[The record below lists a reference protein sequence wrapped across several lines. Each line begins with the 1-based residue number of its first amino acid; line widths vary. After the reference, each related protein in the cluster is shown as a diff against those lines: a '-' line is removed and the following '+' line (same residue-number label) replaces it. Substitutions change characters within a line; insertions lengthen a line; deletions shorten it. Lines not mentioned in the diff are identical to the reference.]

1 MTDILELAE
10 AHARVGEPLLSLEET
25 LHQLTHVKRGHA
37 PRLALESAIALREE
51 ITPYLLDEAALTPVD
66 VKARF
71 DAVLERKNEY
81 CLHSFAFY
89 LLAYFRDERT
99 YQLLLDYF
107 ASDADLAEELS
118 GDEIGSR
125 LAAMLVRT
133 YDGSDLRRLKLM
145 IETAQFEPTFRYE
158 CLRAYHGLALTSR
171 IDREQVLAY
180 VRTLLARIPADAT
193 YDPFY
198 PWLALAAAEL
208 REPSLRPDIEAL
220 FDRGLTEKED
230 RFFVVCN
237 KDDIASIYDGRA
249 EAVRRDILQEG
260 FFENVVDR
268 ICRWYWFQKSDPVRD
283 TAERAFEAFEHDLP
297 YVRAEPKVGR
307 NDPCP
312 CGSGKKYKKCCLH

>member
-1 MTDILELAE
+1 MQDRLGTYETLGGA
-10 AHARVGEPLLSLEET
+10 LSLPLEET
-25 LHQLTHVKRGHA
+25 LRQLTHVRRGQS

-51 ITPYLLDEAALTPVD
+51 ITPYLLDEAALAPVD
-66 VKARF
+66 VKARYE
-71 DAVLERKNEY
+71 AVSDRKSEY
-81 CLHSFAFY
+81 CLHAFAFH
-89 LLAYFRDERT
+89 LLAYFKDERT

-145 IETAQFEPTFRYE
+145 VETPEFDPIFRYE
-158 CLRAYHGLALTSR
+158 CLRAYHGLSLTGH
-171 IDREQVLAY
+171 INREQVVAY

-208 REPSLRPDIEAL
+208 REPSLRTEIDNL
-220 FDRGLTEKED
+220 FDRGLTERPD
-230 RFFVVCN
+230 QVCAICS
-237 KDDIASIYDGRA
+237 KDDVASIYARGA
-249 EAVRRDILQEG
+249 VTVRRDILQESY
-260 FFENVVDR
+260 FENIVDR
-268 ICRWYWFQKSDPVRD
+268 ICRWYWFQKPDPVRD
-283 TAERAFEAFEHDLP
+283 TAERALDAFDHDLP
-297 YVRAEPKVGR
+297 YLRSEAKVGR
-307 NDPCP
+307 NEPCP